1 MSLRIYEFFG
11 FDPLDLSATAE
22 GFRKSGQ
29 CPFVGGHCI
38 KRFKSGLTSGACCAK
53 PVTTG
58 PVIICPNRMYAGK
71 YSVLLDVAKAC
82 FGEGIRL
89 CRTLDDAQHDG
100 KDVQVFGKGWG
111 KELRLPNRG
120 KGRGYF
126 VDWIL
131 ALIDKD
137 RKLVEFVAAE
147 LQTMDTTGSY
157 ETEIRSYYAHK
168 PAAQSEAGINWE
180 NVSKRILPQ
189 IIYKGHVLRREP
201 LCTKGLFFICP
212 TPVYGKILERLGNS
226 LTTYHPQ
233 PGALTFRWY
242 TVSGQVESG
251 VPRDLEFGGQMT
263 TTIDQ
268 VALAFTSPSGL
279 PAPRVYEQAIQAE
292 LGGASAIAGLIQRKG
307 RK

>member
-1 MSLRIYEFFG
+1 MSLNVYEFFG
-11 FDPLDLSATAE
+11 FDPVDGSDAAAE
-22 GFRKSGQ
+22 FRSSGN
-29 CPFVGGHCI
+29 CPFVGGRCI
-38 KRFKSGLTSGACCAK
+38 KRFKSGLTSGVCCVKQITA
-53 PVTTG
+53 G
-58 PVIICPNRMYAGK
+58 PVIVCPNRMYAGK
-71 YSVLLDVAKAC
+71 YGVLLDVAKAC

-89 CRTLDDAQHDG
+89 CRTLDDAQRDG

-120 KGRGYF
+120 KGGGYF

-157 ETEIRSYYAHK
+157 EAEVRSYYENK
-168 PAAQSEAGINWE
+168 PAAKSKAGINWE

-212 TPVYGKILERLGNS
+212 TPVYRKVIERLGNT

-242 TVSGQVESG
+242 NVSDTAESG
-251 VPRDLEFGGQMT
+251 VPRALEFGGQMT

-279 PAPRVYEQAIQAE
+279 PAPRVYEQAIQAVLE
-292 LGGASAIAGLIQRKG
+292 G
-307 RK
+307 